1 MNIRG
6 TFALALLMFFAL
18 SAAGC
23 GSGEEAAGDLTAS
36 IEGGAGEGE
45 ADGDATA
52 DAPSRPPR
60 VLIETSHGDI
70 TVELDPVK
78 APLTV
83 GNFLSY
89 VDDRHYDGTIFHQAI
104 PGYVVLG
111 GGYTRE
117 LKELSVGPTIRNE
130 AHNGLSNTRGTI
142 AMAREGDVVDSSTT
156 QFFLNLGDNTSLDH
170 QGRDAARYG
179 YCVFGR
185 VVAGLDVAD
194 AISKVEVRDT
204 AGFEQIPV
212 EPVTI
217 KAIRR
222 VQ

>member
-1 MNIRG
+1 MTIRG
-6 TFALALLMFFAL
+6 TLALALLAIL
-18 SAAGC
+18 AVVATGC

-36 IEGGAGEGE
+36 IEGAAAEGE
-45 ADGDATA
+45 TGGNANTA
-52 DAPSRPPR
+52 PNRPPR
-60 VLIETSHGDI
+60 VLIETSLGDI

-111 GGYTRE
+111 GGYTRD

-130 AHNGLSNTRGTI
+130 AHHGLSNARGTI

-217 KAIRR
+217 KSIRR